1 MKLIYCGD
9 GKMQCQSPVV
19 PLKWF
24 ISRFTNWLILP
35 VLQYGKGQS
44 WSLKF
49 NKIIICKIFYL
60 GLCVYHCST
69 YTMLEF
75 LVNTSECQSLP
86 SLMNGNS
93 STKVQGIESSLQI
106 WQLIIIMVS
115 IGTFAASIAKLFN
128 YIRKVVYKDKVCA
141 YYYFLFFIHSTHI
154 V

>member
-1 MKLIYCGD
+1 M
-9 GKMQCQSPVV
+9 
-19 PLKWF
+19 
-24 ISRFTNWLILP
+24 
-35 VLQYGKGQS
+35 LQYGKGPS
-44 WSLKF
+44 SFVKF
-49 NKIIICKIFYL
+49 NEIIHFIMFIICTVSTWF
-60 GLCVYHCST
+60 LCVYHCSSN
-69 YTMLEF
+69 TMLEF

-141 YYYFLFFIHSTHI
+141 YFYFCSLYITQRSYCLRCNFLKHQSLQK
-154 V
+154 